1 MHRLVYLVRIIMD
14 TEFVDL
20 AAGEEAIAPPAEVT
34 GACAEKPLVRWF
46 ELALVLLVAFGDFY
60 LNYSNFFGRFVIAFV
75 RGRVFSWA
83 NIWWTIMLLREI
95 PGLLLLGFVLRRR
108 KLRIRDLGLRWSIRD
123 LVTGGL
129 VALASYGAFEVG
141 YFVLNAMHQLLFGS
155 MAHRPSELSL
165 FGHTTV
171 MMAVF
176 SLVNPFFEELIVR
189 AYLMTEVKALTGSW
203 TLAAVLSTAV
213 QTSYHLYYGWTMAL
227 ALGCQ
232 FLVFSIYYARSR
244 KATPLVFAHG
254 VFDWIGVF
262 QLI

>member
-1 MHRLVYLVRIIMD
+1 MHREVYLVRIIMD
-14 TEFVDL
+14 TGIVDL
-20 AAGEEAIAPPAEVT
+20 AACKEQTAPAVEAAGPGAENS
-34 GACAEKPLVRWF
+34 LLRWF
-46 ELALVLLVAFGDFY
+46 ELALVLLVAFGDLF
-60 LNYSNFFGRFVIAFV
+60 LNHFNFLGGFVNAFA
-75 RGRVFSWA
+75 RGRGFSSG

-95 PGLLLLGFVLRRR
+95 PGLLLLAFVLRRQN
-108 KLRIRDLGLRWSIRD
+108 LRIRDLGLRWSTRD
-123 LVTGGL
+123 LATGGL
-129 VALASYGAFEVG
+129 VAAVSYGACELG
-141 YFVLNAMHQLLFGS
+141 YFILSAMQRLLFGT
-155 MAHRPSELSL
+155 MAHRPNELGL

-203 TLAAVLSTAV
+203 TLAALLSTAV

-232 FLVFSIYYARSR
+232 FLVFSIYYARFR

-254 VFDWIGVF
+254 VFDWIGVI
-262 QLI
+262 QLL

>member
-1 MHRLVYLVRIIMD
+1 ME
-14 TEFVDL
+14 TEIVTL
-20 AAGEEAIAPPAEVT
+20 NESEEEAAPALAQKPAVAENRLRRWLEV
-34 GACAEKPLVRWF
+34 G
-46 ELALVLLVAFGDFY
+46 LVLLVAFGDFY
-60 LNYSNFFGRFVIAFV
+60 LNYSNVFGGFVNAFA
-75 RGRVFSWA
+75 RGRGFSSA

-95 PGLLLLGFVLRRR
+95 PGLLVLGFVLRRR

-129 VALASYGAFEVG
+129 VAAISYAACELG
-141 YFVLNAMHQLLFGS
+141 YLVFSAMQRLLFGT
-155 MAHRPSELSL
+155 MAHRPSELAL

-232 FLVFSIYYARSR
+232 FLVFSIYYARFR
-244 KATPLVFAHG
+244 KATPVVFAHG

-262 QLI
+262 QLM